1 MFIIFAKNTNSFLC
15 NQLSFF
21 GRYKAVKRS
30 TQHQLILYSPLA
42 LEPPHSVPYL
52 RHWMKPDYPVTSFN
66 HPIRALFQDTGVR

>member
-1 MFIIFAKNTNSFLC
+1 MHRLMFIIFAKNTNSFLC

-42 LEPPHSVPYL
+42 LEPPHLVL
-52 RHWMKPDYPVTSFN
+52 RAAGSFTVLN
-66 HPIRALFQDTGVR
+66 KGER